1 MCLLSP
7 SAQSDTDSL
16 DCSLVFWIWIL
27 HLIMQKQTNSRG
39 FDELFIESQHLRLED
54 FKQEARIYG
63 FGNQYLHKNM
73 RPYPQPELHVF
84 HLKHETNML
93 GEIRKDG
100 GFKDPNSSSKD
111 PDRLS
116 LVWWS
121 LAVAPQEIQSAERRL
136 LEEAFPNW
144 TEEQARRQQSFLWKF
159 ASSPAFSEKSRYGS
173 YRFTFPVE
181 EVLEAYSK
189 QFCFGAAPVMRVFKT
204 SLYKQA
210 VQYAVLVHSPHD
222 GERFTKYPVLPDD
235 PSNVCAYRD
244 GHFTWRPEAMCETHK
259 YELIERREENLMD
272 AEEVNERPQFYV
284 WDHVAIALHV
294 EGGQVL
300 KFDSDDLRKNL
311 TFCEPDAV
319 TVTPESDFQHYE
331 DAQNLVARLWPL
343 KKEVSL
349 QQRIRG
355 STE

>member
-16 DCSLVFWIWIL
+16 DCSLVFLIWIL

-39 FDELFIESQHLRLED
+39 FDEHFIESQHLRLED
-54 FKQEARIYG
+54 LKQEARTYG

-73 RPYPQPELHVF
+73 RPYPRPELHVF
-84 HLKHETNML
+84 HLKHDTYKLE
-93 GEIRKDG
+93 EIKNDR
-100 GFKDPNSSSKD
+100 GFKDPNSGSED

-121 LAVAPQEIQSAERRL
+121 LAVAPEEIQSAERRL
-136 LEEAFPNW
+136 LEEAFPNR
-144 TEEQARRQQSFLWKF
+144 TEEQARRQQSFLVDF

-173 YRFTFPVE
+173 YRFTFRVE
-181 EVLEAYSK
+181 EVLEAYSE
-189 QFCFGAAPVMRVFKT
+189 QFCFRAAPVMRVFKT
-204 SLYKQA
+204 SLYKQE
-210 VQYAVLVHSPHD
+210 VMYTVLVHSPHD
-222 GERFTKYPVLPDD
+222 GERFTKYPVLPDE
-235 PSNVCAYRD
+235 PSNICAYRD

-259 YELIERREENLMD
+259 YVLLQRRDKNLMEAWGLIQD
-272 AEEVNERPQFYV
+272 PQFYV

-294 EGGQVL
+294 AGGQVL

-311 TFCEPDAV
+311 TFCECDAV
-319 TVTPESDFQHYE
+319 TVTPNSDFQHYQ
-331 DAQNLVARLWPL
+331 DAQSLVTRLWPL

>member
-1 MCLLSP
+1 MQRQGSIKEQKHYK
-7 SAQSDTDSL
+7 AR
-16 DCSLVFWIWIL
+16 
-27 HLIMQKQTNSRG
+27 HLKLN
-39 FDELFIESQHLRLED
+39 DL
-54 FKQEARIYG
+54 KQEAQDTHLYKK
-63 FGNQYLHKNM
+63 YLCKDDIP
-73 RPYPQPELHVF
+73 PYPGPGEVSLEFHVSR
-84 HLKHETNML
+84 LKHDTYKLE
-93 GEIRKDG
+93 EIKNDG
-100 GFKDPNSSSKD
+100 GFKDPNSGSKD

-121 LAVAPQEIQSAERRL
+121 LAVAPEEIQSAERRL

-144 TEEQARRQQSFLWKF
+144 TEEQARRKQGFLVDF

-173 YRFTFPVE
+173 YRFTFTVE

-189 QFCFGAAPVMRVFKT
+189 QFCSGRPPVMRVLRT
-204 SLYKQA
+204 SLYRQE
-210 VQYAVLVHSPHD
+210 VMYAVLVHSSD
-222 GERFTKYPVLPDD
+222 SDWLFAEYPILPDA
-235 PSNVCAYRD
+235 PNTVCAYRD
-244 GHFTWRPEAMCETHK
+244 GRFTWRPEAMCETHK
-259 YELIERREENLMD
+259 YVLLQRRDKNLMEAWGLIQD
-272 AEEVNERPQFYV
+272 PQYYV

-319 TVTPESDFQHYE
+319 TVTPESDFQHYK

-349 QQRIRG
+349 QQRIRAG
-355 STE
+355 STDSLR